1 MLSHLHP
8 INAAWQGY
16 ICRVIPKANIYF
28 NTLTYLV
35 NANLYQLSRAN
46 IESGALPQTP
56 DEELIESTP
65 SYAFGNTFSFRDV
78 PVANMYL
85 NIL

>member
-1 MLSHLHP
+1 MPLGKGTSAELY
-8 INAAWQGY
+8 Q
-16 ICRVIPKANIYF
+16 KANIYF

-35 NANLYQLSRAN
+35 NANLHQLSRAN